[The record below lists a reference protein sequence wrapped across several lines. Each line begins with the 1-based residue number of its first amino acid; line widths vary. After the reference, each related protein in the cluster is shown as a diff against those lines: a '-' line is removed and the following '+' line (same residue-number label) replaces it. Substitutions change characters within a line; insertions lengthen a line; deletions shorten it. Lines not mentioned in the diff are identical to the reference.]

1 MKKFPR
7 GLALACALLAA
18 GASRADGLFL
28 APGQTLTILDRAD
41 PQVRVVLRAPA
52 DAPLDLGAILV
63 AGPDDTVHSI
73 VTRIQVNPAAGLK
86 QEEDGT
92 LALSGAAPASAPM
105 LRSGVLFR
113 SGARFVY
120 QPVQPAAPGRAP
132 SPGASAPRGQ
142 MIVFKLGG
150 SSAEAQRDIASCRRY
165 ADTAVAA
172 GYSRGERIELHNAA
186 LLSCLRGFGYEVHT
200 PRG

>member
-1 MKKFPR
+1 MKKFSQW
-7 GLALACALLAA
+7 LALAGALLAA
-18 GASRADGLFL
+18 GASGADGLFL

-41 PQVRVVLRAPA
+41 PQVRVVLRAPP

-73 VTRIQVNPAAGLK
+73 VTRIQVNPAAGLSR
-86 QEEDGT
+86 EEDGT
-92 LALSGAAPASAPM
+92 LTLSGAAPASARM

-113 SGARFVY
+113 SGAKFVY
-120 QPVQPAAPGRAP
+120 QGIPPAAPGPAAP
-132 SPGASAPRGQ
+132 PGATAPRGQ
-142 MIVFKLGG
+142 MIVFKRGG

-172 GYSRGERIELHNAA
+172 GYTRGERIDLHNAA
-186 LLSCLRGFGYEVHT
+186 LLSCLRGFGYQVHT
-200 PRG
+200 SRG